1 MLYVLDLIG
10 VFVAAVSGG
19 LAGRQKGMDWFGT
32 FVVGVI
38 TGVGGGT
45 LRSLLIGDVPPV
57 VLRDPAYLGV
67 AAFASVVAWVA
78 EPVWCRMRR
87 AVSVADA
94 VSLGVFV
101 SIGVRVSESHGLAWW
116 ACIALGV
123 VTGTFGGVLRDI
135 FRAEVPL
142 IFRKEIY
149 ATAGIIGGLVLFG
162 LDKTGLMTPDFALYA
177 ATIVVT
183 TIRLLAIR
191 YSLNQSEV

>member
-1 MLYVLDLIG
+1 MLYLLDLIG

-57 VLRDPAYLGV
+57 VLRDPAYLTV
-67 AAFASVVAWVA
+67 AAVATVVAWVA
-78 EPVWCRMRR
+78 EPLWCRMRR
-87 AVSVADA
+87 AVSVVDA
-94 VSLGVFV
+94 ISLGVFV
-101 SIGVRVSESHGLAWW
+101 SIGVRISQSHGLAWW

-123 VTGTFGGVLRDI
+123 ITGTFGGVLRDVV
-135 FRAEVPL
+135 RAEVPL

-149 ATAGIIGGLVLFG
+149 ATAGIIGGAVLLGLDWIGLDANFG
-162 LDKTGLMTPDFALYA
+162 LYA
-177 ATIVVT
+177 TTVVVT

-191 YSLNQSEV
+191 YSLNQSEE